1 MKQILYSLLT
11 NSLRHGRGTIYANL
25 RTEPKGTAL
34 SIKNQIKAEDHDETL
49 DLGLGRRIVAA
60 LAALQQNMEI
70 HTDRKE
76 GWYEVRLS
84 ISDVAPA
91 EHQVTISETNDRQ

>member
-11 NSLRHGRGTIYANL
+11 NSLRHGRGTIYASL
-25 RTEPKGTAL
+25 RTEPKETAL
-34 SIKNQIKAEDHDETL
+34 SIKNRVKAEASDETL

-60 LAALQQNMEI
+60 LAALQQNMEV

-84 ISDVAPA
+84 ISDVAPG
-91 EHQVTISETNDRQ
+91 EHQIVVNETNDRQ